1 MLPKDV
7 SSQWWRVWQ
16 IPEFLKGFTQSTCK
30 ACVNNTQILFACA
43 LRTVRG
49 ILALYWHDWGC
60 VCWHSSSRRSAIN
73 GGDYYTNRFDT
84 VHVYT
89 VLTLVMVLMWHN
101 WCGCGWEQ
109 GLTRITAPT
118 TSPLM
123 LTSTN
128 LSHNLHSWNS
138 KNCVNLVQIIFS
150 YTCGTIPRSNNTV
163 IGSGNC
169 TLTSWSHYLSSLLSQ
184 HLGRVTHHDHK
195 YLSSLPQICIMTR
208 ALVNLSLC

>member
-1 MLPKDV
+1 MSYILLFLELVKKNFRLPFGARCFFSSLCSVSKRYGRTEYMLPKDV

-84 VHVYT
+84 VHTCT
-89 VLTLVMVLMWHN
+89 VITLSMVLMWHN

-109 GLTRITAPT
+109 GLTRVTAPT
-118 TSPLM
+118 TS
-123 LTSTN
+123 
-128 LSHNLHSWNS
+128 
-138 KNCVNLVQIIFS
+138 
-150 YTCGTIPRSNNTV
+150 
-163 IGSGNC
+163 
-169 TLTSWSHYLSSLLSQ
+169 
-184 HLGRVTHHDHK
+184 
-195 YLSSLPQICIMTR
+195 
-208 ALVNLSLC
+208 SLCWHLHICHIIYPCETARIVSILYR